1 MKINFDPD
9 GTRVQDYVKA
19 KSVVRNTPARLRN
32 GQWFRLVD
40 GKEIPEAEFLAAN
53 PIVFRPKISSL
64 ENADRKSA
72 ALR

>member
-9 GTRVQDYVKA
+9 GTRIQDYVNA
-19 KSVVRNTPARLRN
+19 KSIVRNTPARLRN
-32 GQWFRLVD
+32 GQWLRLVD

-53 PIVFRPKISSL
+53 PIVLRPKISSI
-64 ENADRKSA
+64 ENACKKNA

>member
-40 GKEIPEAEFLAAN
+40 GNEVPESDFMAAN
-53 PIVFRPKISSL
+53 PVELRPRINSI

>member
-1 MKINFDPD
+1 M
-9 GTRVQDYVKA
+9 
-19 KSVVRNTPARLRN
+19 
-32 GQWFRLVD
+32 VD

-53 PIVFRPKISSL
+53 PVVLRPKISSL